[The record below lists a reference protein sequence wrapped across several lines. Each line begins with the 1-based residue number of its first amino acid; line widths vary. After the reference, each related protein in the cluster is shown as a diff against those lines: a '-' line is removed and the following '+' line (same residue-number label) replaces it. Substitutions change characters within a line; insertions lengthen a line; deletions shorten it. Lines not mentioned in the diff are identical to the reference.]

1 MTPSNIF
8 DEKYFTSVNYTN
20 YLSRYERYERLAAEI
35 GTLMGNLSLLNKDSK
50 CLDYGCAVGFLPK
63 AFQKKGYPNFYGYDI
78 SDWAKSEA
86 RKNNVPIL
94 ENINNI
100 DFDVTFCLDVMEH
113 MSDACINDWLDNFKT
128 RSMVVRTPVAPRSG
142 EDFHLSVSR
151 KDPTHINCK
160 TKDDWKGLLKKYG
173 FDVFLHLHLF
183 TIYDTE
189 GVFSCLCLKSKD
201 FK

>member
-86 RKNNVPIL
+86 RCNWGSNHHRPGFEIIKPVVDTGVRHVFHDIQTKR
-94 ENINNI
+94 NIKINI
-100 DFDVTFCLDVMEH
+100 
-113 MSDACINDWLDNFKT
+113 I
-128 RSMVVRTPVAPRSG
+128 
-142 EDFHLSVSR
+142 
-151 KDPTHINCK
+151 
-160 TKDDWKGLLKKYG
+160 
-173 FDVFLHLHLF
+173 DVF
-183 TIYDTE
+183 
-189 GVFSCLCLKSKD
+189 
-201 FK
+201 